1 MTLNPGLFSHQTSE
15 TWSEDLGWKPSI
27 WHINFQ
33 GATSFFIFLFL
44 FAFICIRI
52 SLLSCHEVCLGWSD
66 CFCMVAT
73 CTHLHTHTHPWTD
86 KEKNKKNVHI
96 LTEIVFLQQRLRASG
111 RLFEKT
117 LKIWGENWFPGW
129 DIDGKVDGASPQ
141 GFFPESQLL
150 EIWSAALLARPEPIL
165 SANENSIWAP
175 GDVASSP
182 YKTRVAARWDC
193 KTLVPRSQI
202 K

>member
-33 GATSFFIFLFL
+33 RATSFSFLPL
-44 FAFICIRI
+44 YAFVSVYCPVTRCVWADLIV
-52 SLLSCHEVCLGWSD
+52 SVWWQH
-66 CFCMVAT
+66 AHT
-73 CTHLHTHTHPWTD
+73 YTHTHTHPWTD

-96 LTEIVFLQQRLRASG
+96 LTEIIFLQQRLRASG

-129 DIDGKVDGASPQ
+129 DIDGKVDGASAQ

-165 SANENSIWAP
+165 SANENSI
-175 GDVASSP
+175 
-182 YKTRVAARWDC
+182 
-193 KTLVPRSQI
+193 
-202 K
+202 